1 MVAQI
6 LDRIVTCYRI
16 GDPAGAFPIFD
27 DTGSRLFP
35 GRWNRAQ
42 SPMIYTSEHFATAM
56 LEKLIHGSGSM
67 PPNQHYIEVMIPPG
81 ISYEIFD
88 PVQYPG
94 WDRHSCQV
102 SRKFG
107 HEWQVS
113 RRSLL
118 LIVPSVV
125 ARPERNFLI
134 NRAHPEF
141 ARLTTSLHQPIYWDR
156 RLFM

>member
-1 MVAQI
+1 MAQI
-6 LDRIVTCYRI
+6 LDRVLTCYRI

-27 DTGSRLFP
+27 DTGSRLYP
-35 GRWNRAQ
+35 GRWNRSQ
-42 SPMIYTSEHFATAM
+42 SPMIYSSEHFATAM
-56 LEKLIHGSGSM
+56 LEKLIHGSGSL
-67 PPNQHYIEVMIPPG
+67 PPNQHYIEITVPPG
-81 ISYEIFD
+81 IAYEIFD
-88 PVQYPG
+88 PAQHPG
-94 WDRHSCQV
+94 WDRQSCRV
-102 SRKFG
+102 SRNFG
-107 HEWQVS
+107 HDWQVS

-156 RLFM
+156 RLFI